1 MDTSLGSL
9 IGDACAV
16 TAYEFDLQMV
26 QRIDVGK
33 TVLDGSGQCDVI
45 GQALLGTGD
54 ELQCIR
60 GQMPFG
66 FNRFEYFFA
75 LARIAD
81 QFGITRSQR
90 QVGFSHH
97 HVHVGEQRAE
107 KRPVLVHAAQ
117 QRQRLRA

>member
-1 MDTSLGSL
+1 MDAALGSL

-33 TVLDGSGQCDVI
+33 TVLDGSGQCGVI

-66 FNRFEYFFA
+66 FNRFEYLVISSVWLSVSICFFF
-75 LARIAD
+75 ID
-81 QFGITRSQR
+81 I
-90 QVGFSHH
+90 
-97 HVHVGEQRAE
+97 
-107 KRPVLVHAAQ
+107 
-117 QRQRLRA
+117 